1 MTDHDPRNPT
11 GRFSHRV
18 DDYVRSRP
26 DYPPEVLSLLE
37 RETGLRAGSIVA
49 DLGSGT
55 GIFTRRLLDHGC
67 VVHAVE
73 PNEEMRRAAEAAL
86 HERRGFFSHAATAE
100 ATGLAVQSV
109 DFVTAAQAF
118 HWFVLDAATRE
129 IARILRP
136 DGRLI
141 LVWNS
146 RRTSGTPFLEG
157 YEKLLLEHGTD
168 YRDVEH
174 RGVQD
179 GRLRAWLARL
189 ERREL
194 HQDQPLDF
202 DGLRGRLL
210 SNSYVPGPGDPRR
223 EPMLADLRRL
233 FDHSAESGRVVMSYD
248 VEIFFGSAPP
258 AG

>member
-1 MTDHDPRNPT
+1 MTGGKPIDPT
-11 GRFSHRV
+11 GRFSDRV

-37 RETGLRAGSIVA
+37 REIGLRAGSIVA

-73 PNEEMRRAAEAAL
+73 PNGEMRRAAEAAL
-86 HERRGFFSHAATAE
+86 RGRPGFRSHAATAE
-100 ATGLAVQSV
+100 ATGLAAGSI
-109 DFVTAAQAF
+109 DFVTVAQAF
-118 HWFVLDAATRE
+118 HWFDLEAASRE
-129 IARILRP
+129 IARILTP
-136 DGRLI
+136 GGP
-141 LVWNS
+141 LVMIWNS
-146 RRTSGTPFLEG
+146 RRAHGTPFLAG
-157 YEKLLLEHGTD
+157 YEELLLEHGTD

-174 RGVQD
+174 RGSHE
-179 GRLRAWLARL
+179 GRLRAWLARF

-194 HQDQPLDF
+194 RQDQTFDF

-210 SNSYVPGPGDPRR
+210 SSSYIPGPGDPRR

-233 FDHSAESGRVVMSYD
+233 FDRSATSGRVVMTYD
-248 VEIFFGSAPP
+248 VEIFFGPVPP
-258 AG
+258 GG